1 MARLAQ
7 QAENEFVGVS
17 CGIMDQLA
25 SAACED
31 GAALLVDCRSLET
44 RRVPI
49 PDAAVV
55 VVMDTGVRR
64 SLAASEYNDRRGACE
79 RAMVAVR
86 TLAPS
91 AQALRDVDAT
101 LLDRARGAMDDVA
114 YRRAL
119 HVVHEIRR
127 PLEMADALG
136 LGHLAEA
143 GRLMNASHESLRD
156 LYQVSSPELDA
167 IVARARS
174 HRACFGARLTGA
186 GFGGCAV
193 ALVGSSAV
201 DDFRRHVGG
210 STFSSR
216 PAAGAHLLE

>member
-1 MARLAQ
+1 
-7 QAENEFVGVS
+7 
-17 CGIMDQLA
+17 MDQLA

-31 GAALLVDCRSLET
+31 GAALLVDCRSLDT

-49 PDAAVV
+49 PGDVTV

-64 SLAASEYNDRRGACE
+64 RLAASEYNDRRGACE
-79 RAMVAVR
+79 RALRAVR
-86 TLAPS
+86 TIAPS
-91 AQALRDVDAT
+91 VRALRDVDAA
-101 LLDRARGAMDDVA
+101 LLDRARGAMDDVT

-119 HVVHEIRR
+119 HVVHEIGR
-127 PLEMADALG
+127 PLAMAEAFAAGRFAD
-136 LGHLAEA
+136 A

-156 LYQVSSPELDA
+156 LYEVSSPELDA
-167 IVARARS
+167 VVARACA

-193 ALVGSSAV
+193 ALVTSNAV

-210 STFSSR
+210 STYPSR